1 MLMHY
6 SGEPYRHMAANRFTD
21 MAKDA
26 ADIPS
31 AQACLP
37 VATILIF

>member
-1 MLMHY
+1 
-6 SGEPYRHMAANRFTD
+6 MAANGFTD
-21 MAKDA
+21 IAKEA

-37 VATILIF
+37 IATALIF